1 MMASSTGQFVAGH
14 RRKRLASASTLPGE
28 GRGESLDE
36 QQVESFWRVEEHYAK
51 KKPDSVP
58 ATDVVSSGAPSPGKV
73 PEGKGQ
79 PGTVSEGNGQ
89 GQGAT
94 ESVGEKV
101 DSPNG
106 ECEGDDV
113 ELPEDEIPMGY
124 SPGSTCP
131 TSSATNGSIPVKS
144 IKFDKYYHQ
153 SLVCNN
159 TA

>member
-79 PGTVSEGNGQ
+79 PGTVSEGR
-89 GQGAT
+89 
-94 ESVGEKV
+94 VR
-101 DSPNG
+101 
-106 ECEGDDV
+106 
-113 ELPEDEIPMGY
+113 
-124 SPGSTCP
+124 
-131 TSSATNGSIPVKS
+131 
-144 IKFDKYYHQ
+144 Q
-153 SLVCNN
+153 SLWGRRLIPPMVSVKGM
-159 TA
+159 T